1 MKFVKMHGAGNDYV
15 VIDALRQAVPRPA
28 ALARQLCARRFGV
41 GSDGLILLLPPAK
54 RRAGEGG
61 PADLRMRMFNPDGS
75 EAQMC
80 GNGIRCLGKLAYD
93 LGRVSGREFRVQTKA
108 GIRRLRLLR
117 MRGRTAWLEV
127 AMGKPILKRAAIPV
141 ARGKGP
147 CLGERLRVGRRDLVV
162 HCLSLGN
169 PHCVIFLRDLRWR
182 RSLAEFPVADLG
194 PQVERHPF
202 FPQRTNVE
210 FVEVASPG
218 HIRLRTWERGAGET
232 LACGTGAVAAAVAG
246 MLRGW
251 LNREV
256 VVEVLGGRL
265 RVRWP
270 EGGEAYLSGPAQTVA
285 RGEWLGG

>member
-15 VIDALRQAVPRPA
+15 VIDALRQAVPRPG
-28 ALARQLCARRFGV
+28 ALARRMCDRRFGI
-41 GSDGLILLLPPAK
+41 GADGLILLLPPAK

-80 GNGIRCLGKLAYD
+80 GNGIRCLGKLACD
-93 LGRVSGREFRVQTKA
+93 LGRVRSREFRVETKA
-108 GIRRLRLLR
+108 GVRVLRLLR
-117 MRGRTAWLEV
+117 TRGRTTWFEV
-127 AMGKPILKRAAIPV
+127 AMGEPILERTAIPV

-147 CLGERLRVGRRDLVV
+147 CLGERLRIGRWNLSV
-162 HCLSLGN
+162 HCLSMGN

-182 RSLAEFPVADLG
+182 RPLAEFPVTDLG
-194 PQVERHPF
+194 PRVEHHPF
-202 FPQRTNVE
+202 FPERTNVE
-210 FVEVASPG
+210 FVEVASPA

-251 LNREV
+251 VDRKV
-256 VVEVLGGRL
+256 AVEVLGGRL
-265 RVRWP
+265 QVRWP
-270 EGGEAYLSGPAQTVA
+270 EGGEACLAGPAETVA
-285 RGEWLGG
+285 TGEWLGG